1 MEPKDLILI
10 IAQALVDYPEQVS
23 VNKIESNNTVIIE
36 LTVAK
41 SDIGKVLGKE
51 GRTANAIR
59 SILNAMAG
67 KTRKRLMLEIVES
80 RIDLMP
86 FNDIELQR
94 IKKLVG
100 GFCEQTDSRSSQ
112 EPDQGLL

>member
-1 MEPKDLILI
+1 MEPKDLITQ
-10 IAQALVDYPEQVS
+10 IAQALVDHPEQVS
-23 VNKIESNNTVIIE
+23 VNEIESNNTVIIE

-67 KTRKRLMLEIVES
+67 KTQKRLMLEIVE
-80 RIDLMP
+80 
-86 FNDIELQR
+86 
-94 IKKLVG
+94 
-100 GFCEQTDSRSSQ
+100 
-112 EPDQGLL
+112 

>member
-1 MEPKDLILI
+1 
-10 IAQALVDYPEQVS
+10 LVDYPGQVS

-36 LTVAK
+36 LAVAK

-67 KTRKRLMLEIVES
+67 KTRKRLMLEIV
-80 RIDLMP
+80 
-86 FNDIELQR
+86 
-94 IKKLVG
+94 
-100 GFCEQTDSRSSQ
+100 
-112 EPDQGLL
+112 DQG

>member
-41 SDIGKVLGKE
+41 SDIGKVLGKK

-67 KTRKRLMLEIVES
+67 KTRKRLMLEIV
-80 RIDLMP
+80 
-86 FNDIELQR
+86 
-94 IKKLVG
+94 
-100 GFCEQTDSRSSQ
+100 
-112 EPDQGLL
+112 DQG